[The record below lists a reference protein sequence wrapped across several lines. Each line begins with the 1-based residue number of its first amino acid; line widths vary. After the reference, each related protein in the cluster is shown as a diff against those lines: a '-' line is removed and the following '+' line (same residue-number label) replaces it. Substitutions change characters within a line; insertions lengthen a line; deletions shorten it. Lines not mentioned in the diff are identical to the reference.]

1 MTPRF
6 LGIVCMAASALAAAG
21 VLLFQFRS
29 GAPPTTVIGYGHVLL
44 WPLGAMAGLIGLI
57 QSNGVGSNPVVR
69 AVAFLPVIGI
79 GLGLVAV
86 LTEAA
91 GVSPTDNILLHISR
105 LIMIFG
111 MVLVGILTIA
121 AKAWPGWRR
130 FVPLVIILVMVL
142 PFATGIVDV
151 DHVLGQAI
159 ASGVWV
165 LLGFVVATAEGR
177 SAAEQLAAA

>member
-1 MTPRF
+1 MNPRF
-6 LGIVCMAASALAAAG
+6 LGIICIAATALAAAG
-21 VLLFQFRS
+21 ILFIQLRS
-29 GAPPTTVIGYGHVLL
+29 GTPPTTALGYGHVLL

-69 AVAFLPVIGI
+69 AVAFLPVVGI

-86 LTEAA
+86 LAEAT
-91 GVSPTDNILLHISR
+91 GVSPTDNIFLHISR
-105 LIMIFG
+105 LIFING

-121 AKAWPGWRR
+121 AKVWPGWRR
-130 FVPLVIILVMVL
+130 FAPLFIILVTVL

-151 DHVLGQAI
+151 DNVLGQAI

-165 LLGFVVATAEGR
+165 LLGYVVATAEGT
-177 SAAEQLAAA
+177 AAERRATA